1 MGRIREGW
9 ELTKKSWRLLRDNRQ
24 LFRFPIVG
32 ALAGLAITALLV
44 LPGIYLIDDGQDV
57 IGGVLAAIGIYGAT
71 FVSIYFSVG
80 LAAAA
85 DKTFHGQPT
94 SFGDGMAVA
103 RSHTGAIA
111 GWAALSA
118 LVGVIVSALQ
128 RGGAIGEQIA
138 AAVVGTAWSLVSFM
152 AVPVIA
158 FEGPGPWAT
167 LKRSASLFKDRW
179 VGQVTGNVAIGGI
192 VFLAGVL
199 PAILLIAGGG
209 YLWAN
214 DSGGAGL
221 AGGAVLVA
229 VGALIFVVAMLISQA
244 MRSIFGVA
252 LYRYATT
259 GEAPASFTEEE
270 LQSAVRTR

>member
-57 IGGVLAAIGIYGAT
+57 LGGVLAAIGIYGAT

-85 DKTFHGQPT
+85 DKTFHGQAT

-192 VFLAGVL
+192 VFLVGVL

-259 GEAPASFTEEE
+259 GEAPASFTEDE

>member
-57 IGGVLAAIGIYGAT
+57 VGGVLAAIGIYGAT

-192 VFLAGVL
+192 VFLVGVL

>member
-192 VFLAGVL
+192 VFLVGVL